1 VRVTPRSPGPSRAP
15 LARPAGVA
23 PSTERR
29 TADVGGA
36 MFMWR
41 CNTGVGSRAVRRAL
55 DIDGEPAYGND
66 TNHPSKAGQPMVSTL
81 HSPTQRGAIGAL
93 LALTLVTGLTVA
105 GHPAEADAASAA
117 PDPVWQSRASAS
129 YDALQ
134 DNLYTGA
141 AGHGLYR
148 ENTDAAEG
156 NPYSFLW
163 EYREATQAA
172 LDLQGL
178 PGVGPAYA
186 NSARA
191 RVAGLENYY
200 AVAPGGRP
208 GYESYLPAPL
218 GTGGDVYYDD
228 NGVVGLSFISQY
240 HATGDAQ
247 YLDRART
254 AFTIASRGW
263 NTDATL
269 ACPGG
274 VDWIDT
280 ADNTTRGANVTG
292 LAAQLAAHLYEET
305 GENAYLR
312 FSTQAYD
319 WNESCL
325 KQSAGLYQNSRHD
338 DGTVDPTLWTYN
350 SGAMIATATI
360 LYRATDDPTW
370 LTKATD
376 DARGS
381 LAYWGAEGRLQ
392 QQPAIFNSFYVK
404 DLLLLDSVQHD
415 PAYRSTIEQYAD
427 ATWRDNRDPATGLF
441 HFQPSGGGDYLPE
454 RPAATLDQSAMVQIF
469 AALGWSSDR
478 LGQIS

>member
-1 VRVTPRSPGPSRAP
+1 
-15 LARPAGVA
+15 
-23 PSTERR
+23 
-29 TADVGGA
+29 
-36 MFMWR
+36 MM
-41 CNTGVGSRAVRRAL
+41 
-55 DIDGEPAYGND
+55 
-66 TNHPSKAGQPMVSTL
+66 STL
-81 HSPTQRGAIGAL
+81 HSPARRTTAAAFVA
-93 LALTLVTGLTVA
+93 LALAAGLITA
-105 GHPAEADAASAA
+105 DRPDPAEAAPGS

-134 DNLYTGA
+134 DHLYTGA

-148 ENTDAAEG
+148 ENTDTSTG
-156 NPYSFLW
+156 NPYSYLW

-186 NSARA
+186 GSARA
-191 RVAGLENYY
+191 RIDGLEHYF

-208 GYESYLPAPL
+208 GYQSYLPAPL

-228 NGVVGLSFISQY
+228 NAVVGLSFFSQY
-240 HATGDAQ
+240 QATDDRA

-254 AFTIASRGW
+254 AFSIASRGW
-263 NTDATL
+263 NPDATL

-280 ADNTTRGANVTG
+280 AGNTTRGANTTG

-305 GENAYLR
+305 GESSYLR
-312 FSTQAYD
+312 WSVRAYD
-319 WNESCL
+319 WNEACL
-325 KQSAGLYQNSRHD
+325 KQSPGLYQNSRHH

-350 SGAMIATATI
+350 SGAMIGTATI
-360 LYRATDDPTW
+360 LYRATDDPEY
-370 LTKATD
+370 LAEATD
-376 DARGS
+376 AARGS
-381 LAYWGAEGRLQ
+381 LAYWTAEGRLQ
-392 QQPAIFNSFYVK
+392 QQPAIFNSFYFK

-415 PAYRSTIEQYAD
+415 PAYRAAIEEYAQ

-454 RPAATLDQSAMVQIF
+454 RPAATLDQAAMIQIF
-469 AALGWSSDR
+469 AALGWSTDR
-478 LGQIS
+478 LGEIS

>member
-1 VRVTPRSPGPSRAP
+1 MLS
-15 LARPAGVA
+15 
-23 PSTERR
+23 
-29 TADVGGA
+29 
-36 MFMWR
+36 
-41 CNTGVGSRAVRRAL
+41 
-55 DIDGEPAYGND
+55 I
-66 TNHPSKAGQPMVSTL
+66 L
-81 HSPTQRGAIGAL
+81 HSPTRRRGAA
-93 LALTLVTGLTVA
+93 ALTALAVVA
-105 GHPAEADAASAA
+105 GLAVVPQPGRAEAATSS
-117 PDPVWQSRASAS
+117 PDPVWQARASAS

-134 DNLYTGA
+134 DHLYTGA

-148 ENTDAAEG
+148 ENTDTTEG
-156 NPYSFLW
+156 NPWSFLW
-163 EYREATQAA
+163 EYREATQAV

-178 PGVGPAYA
+178 PGVGPAYT

-191 RVAGLENYY
+191 RVDGFENYWD
-200 AVAPGGRP
+200 VAPGGRP

-218 GTGGDVYYDD
+218 GSGGDVYYDD

-240 HATGDAQ
+240 QATGDPAW
-247 YLDRART
+247 LDRART
-254 AFTIASRGW
+254 AFSIASRGW
-263 NTDATL
+263 NTDPAL

-312 FSTQAYD
+312 FSTQAYG

-381 LAYWGAEGRLQ
+381 LAYWAADGRLQ
-392 QQPAIFNSFYVK
+392 QQPAIFDSFYFK
-404 DLLLLDSVQHD
+404 DLMLLDSVQHD
-415 PAYRSTIEQYAD
+415 PAYRAAVEDYAT

-441 HFQPSGGGDYLPE
+441 HFQPSGGGDYLPT
-454 RPAATLDQSAMVQIF
+454 RPAATLDQAAMVQIF
-469 AALGWSSDR
+469 AVLGWAPDR
-478 LGQIS
+478 LGQVS

>member
-1 VRVTPRSPGPSRAP
+1 V
-15 LARPAGVA
+15 
-23 PSTERR
+23 
-29 TADVGGA
+29 D
-36 MFMWR
+36 
-41 CNTGVGSRAVRRAL
+41 TGVGARTVHRAL
-55 DIDGEPAYGND
+55 DIDGEAAYGND
-66 TNHPSKAGQPMVSTL
+66 TNHPSKAGSSMVSTL
-81 HSPTQRGAIGAL
+81 HSPSRRGALGAFV
-93 LALTLVTGLTVA
+93 ALSLVTGLAVA
-105 GHPAEADAASAA
+105 GHPAEAEAASTS
-117 PDPVWQSRASAS
+117 PDPVWQSRASIS

-134 DNLYTGA
+134 DHLYTGA

-148 ENTDAAEG
+148 ENTNTAEG

-191 RVAGLENYY
+191 RVDGLENYY

-208 GYESYLPAPL
+208 GYQSYLPAPL

-228 NGVVGLSFISQY
+228 NGVVGLSFISQF
-240 HATGDAQ
+240 HATGDPQ
-247 YLDRART
+247 YLDRARA

-263 NTDATL
+263 NADPTL

-319 WNESCL
+319 WNEACL
-325 KQSAGLYQNSRHD
+325 KQSPGLYQNSRHD

-381 LAYWGAEGRLQ
+381 LAYWRAEGRLQ
-392 QQPAIFNSFYVK
+392 QQPAIFNSFYFK

-415 PAYRSTIEQYAD
+415 PAYRATIQEYAD

-454 RPAATLDQSAMVQIF
+454 RPAATLDQAAMVQIF

>member
-1 VRVTPRSPGPSRAP
+1 MLS
-15 LARPAGVA
+15 
-23 PSTERR
+23 
-29 TADVGGA
+29 
-36 MFMWR
+36 
-41 CNTGVGSRAVRRAL
+41 
-55 DIDGEPAYGND
+55 I
-66 TNHPSKAGQPMVSTL
+66 L
-81 HSPTQRGAIGAL
+81 HSPTRRRGAA
-93 LALTLVTGLTVA
+93 ALTALAVVA
-105 GHPAEADAASAA
+105 GLAVVPQPGPAEAATSS
-117 PDPVWQSRASAS
+117 PDPVWQARASAS

-134 DNLYTGA
+134 DHLYTGA

-148 ENTDAAEG
+148 ENTDTTTG
-156 NPYSFLW
+156 NPWSFLW

-178 PGVGPAYA
+178 PGVGPAYT

-191 RVAGLENYY
+191 RVDGFENYY
-200 AVAPGGRP
+200 DVAPGGRP

-218 GTGGDVYYDD
+218 GSGGDVYYDD
-228 NGVVGLSFISQY
+228 NGVVGLSFVSQY
-240 HATGDAQ
+240 QATGDEAW
-247 YLDRART
+247 LDRART
-254 AFTIASRGW
+254 AFSIASRGW
-263 NTDATL
+263 NADPALT
-269 ACPGG
+269 CPGG

-312 FSTQAYD
+312 FSTQAYG

-392 QQPAIFNSFYVK
+392 QQPAVFDSFYFK
-404 DLLLLDSVQHD
+404 DLMLLDSVQHD
-415 PAYRSTIEQYAD
+415 PAYRAAVEDYAT

-441 HFQPSGGGDYLPE
+441 HFQPSGGGDYLPT
-454 RPAATLDQSAMVQIF
+454 RPAATLDQAAMVQIF
-469 AALGWSSDR
+469 AVLGWAPDR
-478 LGQIS
+478 LGQVS